1 MTHCNPA
8 ISPWQSKKA
17 FGIQPDNSF
26 VFDNALKAANID
38 DFSSVMSD
46 NDVSQITGRA
56 PWRGA
61 AGFPPRGG
69 AQSIAGLL
77 LARTSLRSPQPGS
90 PLAPPWRPG
99 FRRARRPGPH
109 GVWVAS
115 GEFWPDTAGHRHS
128 WDGLPTRGA
137 NRASGARR
145 ATHRTASSVTLALRR
160 ATTAKRPAGTF
171 PPRHRNGLS
180 GSRPGHVELR
190 SPAEFSRSLP
200 RPRSAGGFT
209 ARSRT
214 CPSTC
219 WRPGGR
225 WRGTG

>member
-1 MTHCNPA
+1 MCRR
-8 ISPWQSKKA
+8 SQ
-17 FGIQPDNSF
+17 G
-26 VFDNALKAANID
+26 AL
-38 DFSSVMSD
+38 
-46 NDVSQITGRA
+46 
-56 PWRGA
+56 RGA
-61 AGFPPRGG
+61 VPPGFRLE
-69 AQSIAGLL
+69 AAHNRSQACC
-77 LARTSLRSPQPGS
+77 LRERPSVVLN
-90 PLAPPWRPG
+90 LAPPWHRPG
-99 FRRARRPGPH
+99 APGPGGRRPGPH

-180 GSRPGHVELR
+180 GSRPGRVELR

-219 WRPGGR
+219 WRPAGR